1 MSPGDRT
8 SGNQQLNKSRG
19 SGLGNSRLVVVVV
32 ELVTVECDEVAAG
45 DVVVINITAR
55 NVHLHMPLTKYITD
69 ENGQPPSRNM

>member
-1 MSPGDRT
+1 MPDNRGGWGIEVSLEDRT

-32 ELVTVECDEVAAG
+32 ELVTVEWDEVAAG

-55 NVHLHMPLTKYITD
+55 NVHL
-69 ENGQPPSRNM
+69 